1 MAVPWYVPYHF
12 DTIEDFNEYIE
23 NPAYKTNNEYKGV
36 CFALQHWADED
47 AKGPQ
52 KNYTFSLH
60 YPDKSVGLKPRQYAK
75 GVPNQEDPVYLPY
88 AGAPDLLSYV
98 RY

>member
-12 DTIEDFNEYIE
+12 DTIEEFNEYIE
-23 NPAYKTNNEYKGV
+23 DPAYKTNNEYKGV

-47 AKGPQ
+47 VKGPQ

-75 GVPNQEDPVYLPY
+75 GVPN
-88 AGAPDLLSYV
+88 
-98 RY
+98 